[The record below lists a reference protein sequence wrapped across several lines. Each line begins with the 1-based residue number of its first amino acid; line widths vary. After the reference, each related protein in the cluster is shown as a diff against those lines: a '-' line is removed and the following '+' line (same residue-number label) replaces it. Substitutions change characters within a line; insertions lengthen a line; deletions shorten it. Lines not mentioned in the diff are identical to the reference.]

1 MFPFPLGIVFFAR
14 ILFFLRPR
22 MFLPLPYYPVSLMF
36 MYIFGSRVFLIICIG
51 ALHRD
56 SAAISG
62 GGGEKLSPARAVQ
75 LLCRTRRDYA
85 GLGVMKTKV
94 SDRKALPHLAVRIL
108 TLPPIVIGVT
118 LLLMYAPAGLLTRR
132 ELLLCEVF
140 LLVIPLAAYPLR
152 EIFHIG
158 KDRRRGQRR
167 WVSVRVSL
175 VNADTMLMAR
185 PYPVSLLCHFHRG
198 AVAAQRGLWP
208 SRKRTRLQYNS
219 SGVSADMEAASAFCH
234 TVRSAD
240 RSSVP
245 LLPKAVAPYPA
256 AASGRLGGQSAGL
269 CDLDRG
275 LWRRIKRYCAAS
287 PFHLTVARRSP
298 VFIAA
303 SSIAAVLF
311 CVILIL
317 EKRYHNSAGARM
329 GSDHTS
335 YGRIVNF
342 FQFSLPDVTAVFD
355 IL

>member
-1 MFPFPLGIVFFAR
+1 
-14 ILFFLRPR
+14 
-22 MFLPLPYYPVSLMF
+22 
-36 MYIFGSRVFLIICIG
+36 
-51 ALHRD
+51 
-56 SAAISG
+56 
-62 GGGEKLSPARAVQ
+62 
-75 LLCRTRRDYA
+75 
-85 GLGVMKTKV
+85 MKTKV

-175 VNADTMLMAR
+175 VNADAMLLAR
-185 PYPVSLLCHFHRG
+185 PYPVSLLCHFYRG

-208 SRKRTRLQYNS
+208 SRKRTRLQHDS
-219 SGVSADMEAASAFCH
+219 SGVSVDMEAASAFCH

-287 PFHLTVARRSP
+287 PSNETTMRRSP

-317 EKRYHNSAGARM
+317 EKRYHNGAGARM

-335 YGRIVNF
+335 YGRIANF